1 MPAIEVYKSLETPVQ
16 WRKAVP
22 GFLLTSGLV
31 NTVDITLME
40 TPDAAITQPELGLV
54 YPTLRAIP
62 DISNVFITF
71 DPAKI
76 VEGADVVRLKLDI
89 PEKFPRG
96 YYKLHL
102 VHRDLEDKAIGVY
115 EVFVAIDKAVTPIPD
130 NYMTVASIRTQFA
143 DICGFDNRLLES
155 LEIGVGDIG
164 AAVQH
169 CLEQWDSV
177 APRISKYSG
186 HNFRYTELLRNGV
199 LYSLLQALV
208 TFLGRNRMQY
218 QAGGV
223 SIDLESRAD
232 FFNNLKQEYEMK
244 WRSGMAQLKAEENMN
259 DFRGSLGYV

>member
-1 MPAIEVYKSLETPVQ
+1 MTPVEVYKSLETPVQ

-22 GFLLTSGLV
+22 GFVLTSGMV
-31 NTVDITLME
+31 NTVDITLLD
-40 TPDAAITQPELGLV
+40 TPESGPTEPELGML

-62 DISNVFITF
+62 DISNIFITF
-71 DPAKI
+71 DPAEIIKGSDI
-76 VEGADVVRLKLDI
+76 IRLALDI

-102 VHRDLEDKAIGVY
+102 VHRNVNNKPVGVY

-130 NYMTVASIRTQFA
+130 NYMTVSSIRTQFA
-143 DICGFDNRLLES
+143 DVCGFDNRLLES

-164 AAVQH
+164 AAVQQ

-186 HNFRYTELLRNGV
+186 HNFKYTELLRNGV

-223 SIDLESRAD
+223 SIDLEARAD
-232 FFNNLKQEYEMK
+232 FFNTLKQEYEAK
-244 WRSGMAQLKAEENMN
+244 WRSGMAQIKAEENMN
-259 DFRGSLGYV
+259 AFNGSYGYV

>member
-1 MPAIEVYKSLETPVQ
+1 MPVIEVYKSLETPVQ

-31 NTVDITLME
+31 NTVDIALME
-40 TPDAAITQPELGLV
+40 TPDAAHTQPEVGMI

-62 DISNVFITF
+62 DISETFITF
-71 DPAKI
+71 DPSKI
-76 VEGADVVRLKLDI
+76 ELGADAVRLQLYI
-89 PEKFPRG
+89 PESFPRG
-96 YYKLHL
+96 YYKIHM
-102 VHRDLEDKAIGVY
+102 VHRDTEDRAIGVY
-115 EVFVAIDKAVTPIPD
+115 EVFAAIDKAVVPRSD

-143 DICGFDNRLLES
+143 DICGFDNKLLES

-164 AAVQH
+164 AAVKH

-186 HNFRYTELLRNGV
+186 HNFKYTELLRNGV
-199 LYSLLQALV
+199 LYSLLQSLV

-223 SIDLESRAD
+223 SIDLEARAD
-232 FFNNLKQEYEMK
+232 FFGALKQEYEQK
-244 WRSGMAQLKAEENMN
+244 WRMGMAQIKAEENMN
-259 DFRGSLGYV
+259 DFRISLGYA

>member
-22 GFLLTSGLV
+22 GFVLTSGLV
-31 NTVDITLME
+31 NTVDIALLD
-40 TPDAAITQPELGLV
+40 TPDAALTQPELGMI

-71 DPAKI
+71 DPTKI
-76 VEGADVVRLKLDI
+76 QVGADIVRLTLDI

-102 VHRDLEDKAIGVY
+102 VHRNTEDKAVGVY
-115 EVFVAIDKAVTPIPD
+115 EVFVAIDKAVTPMPD
-130 NYMTVASIRTQFA
+130 NYMTVASVRTQFA

-164 AAVQH
+164 AAVQQ

-177 APRISKYSG
+177 APRISRYSG

-199 LYSLLQALV
+199 MYSLLQALV

-232 FFNNLKQEYEMK
+232 FFNSLKQEYELK
-244 WRSGMAQLKAEENMN
+244 WRSGMAQIKAEENMN
-259 DFRGSLGYV
+259 DFNGSYGYM

>member
-31 NTVDITLME
+31 NTVDVALME
-40 TPDAAITQPELGLV
+40 TPDAAHTCPEVGKV
-54 YPTLRAIP
+54 YATLRAIP
-62 DISNVFITF
+62 DLSEIFITF
-71 DPAKI
+71 DPVDVVK
-76 VEGADVVRLKLDI
+76 GADIVRLKLDI

-96 YYKLHL
+96 YYKMHL
-102 VHRDLEDKAIGVY
+102 VHRDADGKAIGVY
-115 EVFVAIDKAVTPIPD
+115 EVFTAIDKAVTPMSD
-130 NYMTVASIRTQFA
+130 EYMTVESIRTQFA
-143 DICGFDNRLLES
+143 DICGFDNKLLES

-186 HNFRYTELLRNGV
+186 HNFKYTELLRNGV
-199 LYSLLQALV
+199 LYSLLQSL
-208 TFLGRNRMQY
+208 TTLLGRNRMQY

-223 SIDLESRAD
+223 SVDLEARAD
-232 FFNNLKQEYEMK
+232 FFNSLKQEYEHK
-244 WRSGMAQLKAEENMN
+244 WRAGMAQIKAEENMQA
-259 DFRGSLGYV
+259 FRGSLGYL